1 MLIYGMPQAN
11 QPPEMFEFLQRV
23 PVLSAL
29 NDVEKRQ
36 LLEESKLLHIE
47 QDTLIQASGT
57 PHHHLYLVVSG
68 QISMCGST
76 AEGEELTLAVFGPR
90 SLSSWM
96 ALFHDSPAERGL
108 VAQAGSRLIA
118 FPADSIKAMLA
129 RNPDIY
135 PRVLK
140 LEAVRFR
147 AALNL
152 HQLTLL
158 KNRTQRLA
166 GLMLML
172 VSISG
177 DQRAEPEILLK
188 SEQLARLAQCS
199 RQVLFMAIKELSAT
213 GAVVQG
219 YGRVIIKDIG
229 RLHAIYAAD
238 GTAKHA

>member
-1 MLIYGMPQAN
+1 MTQTNHPL
-11 QPPEMFEFLQRV
+11 EMIDFLQRV

-29 NDVEKRQ
+29 NDAEQRQ
-36 LLEESKLLHIE
+36 LLDESKLLHIE

-57 PHHHLYLVVSG
+57 PHHHLYLVISG

-118 FPADSIKAMLA
+118 FPAESIKAMLA
-129 RNPDIY
+129 RNPDMY

-172 VSISG
+172 VNISG
-177 DQRAEPEILLK
+177 DQRAQPEILLK

-199 RQVLFMAIKELSAT
+199 RQVLFLAIKELAET
-213 GAVVQG
+213 GAVTQG
-219 YGRVIIKDIG
+219 YGKVIIKDID
-229 RLHAIYAAD
+229 RLHAIYEPDIA
-238 GTAKHA
+238 AKH

>member
-1 MLIYGMPQAN
+1 MTQTNHPL
-11 QPPEMFEFLQRV
+11 EMIDFLQRV

-29 NDVEKRQ
+29 NDAEQRQ
-36 LLEESKLLHIE
+36 LLDESKLLHIE

-57 PHHHLYLVVSG
+57 PHHHLYLVISG

-118 FPADSIKAMLA
+118 FPAESIKAMLA
-129 RNPDIY
+129 RNPDMY

-172 VSISG
+172 VNISG
-177 DQRAEPEILLK
+177 DQRAQPEILLK

-199 RQVLFMAIKELSAT
+199 RQVLFLAIKELAET
-213 GAVVQG
+213 GAVTQG
-219 YGRVIIKDIG
+219 YGKVIIKDIDS
-229 RLHAIYAAD
+229 LHAIYEPDSA
-238 GTAKHA
+238 AKH

>member
-1 MLIYGMPQAN
+1 MLIYGMTQTNHPL
-11 QPPEMFEFLQRV
+11 EMIDFLQRV

-29 NDVEKRQ
+29 NGAEQRQ
-36 LLEESKLLHIE
+36 LLDESKLLHIE

-118 FPADSIKAMLA
+118 FPAEAIKAMLA
-129 RNPDIY
+129 RNPDMY

-177 DQRAEPEILLK
+177 DQRAQPEILLK

-199 RQVLFMAIKELSAT
+199 RQVLFLAIKELSEA
-213 GAVVQG
+213 GAVTQG
-219 YGRVIIKDIG
+219 YGKVVIKDIE
-229 RLHAIYAAD
+229 RLRAIYEPDSAA
-238 GTAKHA
+238 TH

>member
-1 MLIYGMPQAN
+1 MLIYGMTQTNHPL
-11 QPPEMFEFLQRV
+11 EMIDFLQRV

-29 NDVEKRQ
+29 NGAEQRQ
-36 LLEESKLLHIE
+36 LLDESKLLHIE

-118 FPADSIKAMLA
+118 FPAEAIKAMLA
-129 RNPDIY
+129 RNPDMY

-177 DQRAEPEILLK
+177 DQRAQPEILLK

-199 RQVLFMAIKELSAT
+199 RQVLFLAIKELSEA
-213 GAVVQG
+213 GAVTQG
-219 YGRVIIKDIG
+219 YGKVVIKDIE
-229 RLHAIYAAD
+229 RLRAIYEPESA
-238 GTAKHA
+238 AKH

>member
-1 MLIYGMPQAN
+1 MTQTN
-11 QPPEMFEFLQRV
+11 QPAEMIEFLQRV

-29 NDVEKRQ
+29 NDAEQRQ
-36 LLEESKLLHIE
+36 LLDASKLLHIE

-57 PHHHLYLVVSG
+57 PHHHLYLVISG

-118 FPADSIKAMLA
+118 FPAESIKAMLA
-129 RNPDIY
+129 RNPDMY

-172 VSISG
+172 VNISG
-177 DQRAEPEILLK
+177 DQRAQPEILLK

-199 RQVLFMAIKELSAT
+199 RQVLFLAIKELAET
-213 GAVVQG
+213 GAVTQG
-219 YGRVIIKDIG
+219 YGKVIIKDID
-229 RLHAIYAAD
+229 RLHAIYEHNSK
-238 GTAKHA
+238 AKH